1 MSHLLLSSFMSSI
14 NYPSV
19 DISRSLTLCLAPDP
33 GPQFLFTGPGPQF
46 VFAGPG
52 LQFIA
57 IGSGIKFVV
66 TGSVRGLS
74 LHIPTLAPQ

>member
-33 GPQFLFTGPGPQF
+33 GPQF

-52 LQFIA
+52 LQFVA